1 MLNDT
6 LIPWI
11 ITPSRM
17 PTKETDGTTKIESLF
32 QRAYGKTRHFMR
44 KEMKRPSE
52 VSPPGPAVPCLPLRA
67 GKHTRDPDRDERWRC
82 TVISYL
88 CSPCRFYKTRFCVRK
103 QYFPAC
109 DRLLA
114 TKARAFF
121 CLEYKLLLVKWLTRL
136 DDKCVGLSEEDGK
149 TQICWINR
157 KQGDQ

>member
-11 ITPSRM
+11 ITPSHM
-17 PTKETDGTTKIESLF
+17 PTKETDGTTKMESLF

-44 KEMKRPSE
+44 KETKRPSE
-52 VSPPGPAVPCLPLRA
+52 VSPPGPSVPCPPLRA
-67 GKHTRDPDRDERWRC
+67 GSTQGIQTETRGDVARLS
-82 TVISYL
+82 VISAHPVA
-88 CSPCRFYKTRFCVRK
+88 STRHGSVRK
-103 QYFPAC
+103 RYFPAW

-121 CLEYKLLLVKWLTRL
+121 CLEYKWLLVKWLTRL
-136 DDKCVGLSEEDGK
+136 DYKRIGLSEEDGK

-157 KQGDQ
+157 KQCDQ